1 MSLPLTRRIARA
13 ALLVAA
19 GAAPLVG
26 AAGSA
31 SAADLAST
39 PNVAGGLTK
48 LDGANATAVVDGA
61 TDKIGKKA
69 DAGSKT
75 MKTQLPKAGKTVG
88 GIGKA
93 AVPAVKQAAGEATG
107 SSTPLL
113 GGATKSTK
121 GTLPSGAATQGLP
134 LQGGLP
140 LGG

>member
-26 AAGSA
+26 AAGTA

-48 LDGANATAVVDGA
+48 LDGANANAVVDGA
-61 TDKIGKKA
+61 TEKLGTKA
-69 DAGSKT
+69 GDTGVKT
-75 MKTQLPKAGKTVG
+75 VKSQLPKAGKTVSG
-88 GIGKA
+88 VGA
-93 AVPAVKQAAGEATG
+93 AVPTVKKAAGDATG
-107 SSTPLL
+107 SSAPLL
-113 GGATKSTK
+113 SGATKSAK
-121 GTLPSGAATQGLP
+121 GTLPGGAATQGLP